1 MKSAPAKPLL
11 VGLYEAKP
19 NKMFT
24 EEQRAAVRFL
34 RYNQAVPCAECGRR
48 SKTHWTV
55 LYSFEAQSLGMLIPK
70 RSGRVHMPLAP
81 VCRAHILALATWA
94 PPPRPARP
102 RKPKQ
107 MSEGT

>member
-1 MKSAPAKPLL
+1 MKSAPAEPLL
-11 VGLYEAKP
+11 VGLYEARP
-19 NKMFT
+19 NKLFT

-34 RYNQAVPCAECGRR
+34 SYNQPVPCAECGRR

-70 RSGRVHMPLAP
+70 RSGRIHMPLAP
-81 VCRAHILALATWA
+81 VCRAHILALATWE
-94 PPPRPARP
+94 PPGPARP

-107 MSEGT
+107 VSEGT

>member
-1 MKSAPAKPLL
+1 MKSAPAQPLL

-24 EEQRAAVRFL
+24 EEQRATVRFL

>member
-1 MKSAPAKPLL
+1 MKSAPAQPLI

-34 RYNQAVPCAECGRR
+34 RYSQAVPCAECGRR

-70 RSGRVHMPLAP
+70 RSGTVHMPLAP
-81 VCRAHILALATWA
+81 VCRAHILVLAAWA
-94 PPPRPARP
+94 PPPRPAQP
-102 RKPKQ
+102 PKAKQ
-107 MSEGT
+107 ASERA